1 MKVLHQSDAVTA
13 MLLDASVL
21 VALFSDEPW
30 SMVVRERCETV
41 ALRYTT
47 PFCYFEAMNILKS
60 KWKHQS
66 KIDHATYRAACTKL
80 TAWFGGATRA
90 GFIQDS
96 HFLDPSHFQRVR
108 RLVDET
114 RLDFSDA
121 FQIDSLKHG
130 YFSVLSGES
139 RPVLA
144 TRDVELA
151 SVARAQGIRVWNV
164 ELEPHIEGQ

>member
-1 MKVLHQSDAVTA
+1 MTALSDSEAATA

-30 SMVVRERCETV
+30 SLVVRERCETV

-60 KWKHQS
+60 KWKHQG
-66 KIDHATYRAACTKL
+66 KIDQAAYRAACTKL
-80 TAWFGGATRA
+80 SAWFGGATRA

-96 HFLDPSHFQRVR
+96 NFLDPPHFQRVR

-114 RLDFSDA
+114 GLDFSDA

-130 YFSVLSGES
+130 YFSVLAGES
-139 RPVLA
+139 RPILA

-151 SVARAQGIRVWNV
+151 SVAKAQGIRVWNV
-164 ELEPHIEGQ
+164 ELEPYLDR